1 MLNSMTGDRARPR
14 LSPKVC
20 LRADR
25 LTGREL
31 LLYPETGLELNR
43 TATEI
48 ARLCTGER
56 TVDDI
61 ARQLAHRYT
70 HVSLVDITQE
80 VREFLKT
87 LADRGLLQTDRG
99 KTRPIH
105 RTPAG
110 CSKRPSSKAA
120 ASKEARRTLR
130 YVEHLSDARTPL
142 ADFFSTLLG
151 FT

>member
-1 MLNSMTGDRARPR
+1 MLDSMTGNRARPR
-14 LSPKVC
+14 LSPKVR
-20 LRADR
+20 LRVDR

-31 LLYPETGLELNR
+31 LLYPEMGLELNR

-87 LADRGLLQTDRG
+87 LADRGLLQ
-99 KTRPIH
+99 
-105 RTPAG
+105 
-110 CSKRPSSKAA
+110 
-120 ASKEARRTLR
+120 
-130 YVEHLSDARTPL
+130 
-142 ADFFSTLLG
+142 G